1 MSKVAE
7 WGVQSIDG
15 AKAASVFAVGALSG
29 IETIGAD
36 NAAAVEY
43 FNLQGVKVANPGS
56 GPLYP
61 SSGFEGRES
70 LRALTLSAA
79 CL

>member
-15 AKAASVFAVGALSG
+15 AKAASAFAVGALSG

-43 FNLQGVKVANPGS
+43 FNLQGVKVATPGS
-56 GPLYP
+56 GLYIRRQG
-61 SSGFEGRES
+61 STVEKVYVR
-70 LRALTLSAA
+70 
-79 CL
+79 